1 MVRAVLWDFGG
12 VILSSPFEAFNRF
25 EEERGLPRD
34 FIRQINTR
42 NPDANAWARFER
54 NEIGLDEF
62 DTAFGAEAEAAGFH
76 VRGRDIVNL
85 LSGEIRPEMVEALRR
100 CAARFKTACLT
111 NNVSAGHGTGMAGT
125 RERAHA
131 IADVMKIFDC
141 VLESSKLG
149 VRKPDPRFYRMA
161 CDELGIVPE
170 EAVYL
175 DDLGIN
181 LKPARAMG
189 MQTIKV
195 LDPEQALAELEA
207 IVGIP
212 LRD

>member
-12 VILSSPFEAFNRF
+12 VIMSSPFEAFNRF
-25 EEERGLPRD
+25 EAERNLPKD

-42 NPDANAWARFER
+42 NPNDNAWARFER
-54 NEIGLDEF
+54 SEITLDEF
-62 DTAFGAEAEAAGFH
+62 DTEFAKEAREAGFE
-76 VRGRDIVNL
+76 VRGRDIVDL
-85 LSGEIRPEMVEALRR
+85 LHGDLRPEMVEALRR
-100 CAARFKTACLT
+100 VRERFKTACLT
-111 NNVSAGHGTGMAGT
+111 NNVSAGHGAAMAKDP
-125 RERAHA
+125 ERARA
-131 IADVMKIFDC
+131 VQEVMSLFEC
-141 VLESSKLG
+141 VFESSKLG

-189 MQTIKV
+189 MKTIKV
-195 LDPEQALAELEA
+195 IDPADALAELEE
-207 IVGIP
+207 ITGLS
-212 LRD
+212 LR

>member
-42 NPDANAWARFER
+42 NPDTNAWARFER

-85 LSGEIRPEMVEALRR
+85 LSGELRPEMVEALRR
-100 CAARFKTACLT
+100 CTKRFKTACLT

-125 RERAHA
+125 PERGRA
-131 IADVMKIFDC
+131 IAEVMKIFDC

-195 LDPEQALAELEA
+195 LNPDQALAELEA